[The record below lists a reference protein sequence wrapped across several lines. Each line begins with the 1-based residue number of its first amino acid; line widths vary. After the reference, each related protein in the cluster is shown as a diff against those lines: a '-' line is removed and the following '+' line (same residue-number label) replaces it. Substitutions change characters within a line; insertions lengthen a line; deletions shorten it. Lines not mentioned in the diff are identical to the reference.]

1 MEELVNKYIE
11 LRDAKAKLK
20 AAFDA
25 KVSKLEAVLD
35 KIEAALLQEF
45 TESGMESVRTKAGT
59 AYKQTRT
66 SAGVADWDATLRFI
80 QENDLWH
87 MLERRVNKAA
97 VEQFKDANGELPP
110 GLNWREEVVIN
121 VRRSA

>member
-11 LRDAKAKLK
+11 LRDAKAKVK
-20 AAFDA
+20 AAADA
-25 KVSKLEAVLD
+25 KIAKLDSVLD
-35 KIEAALLQEF
+35 KIEAALLAEF
-45 TESGMESVRTKAGT
+45 QESGIESMRTKAGT

-66 SAGVADWDATLRFI
+66 SAGVADWEAVLRFI
-80 QENDLWH
+80 QDNDMWH
-87 MLERRVNKAA
+87 MLEKRVSKSA
-97 VEQFKDANGELPP
+97 VEQFKDANGDLPP

>member
-11 LRDAKAKLK
+11 LRDAKSTIKAQADAKIAKL
-20 AAFDA
+20 D
-25 KVSKLEAVLD
+25 AVLD
-35 KIEAALLQEF
+35 KIEAALLAEF
-45 TESGMESVRTKAGT
+45 TESGIESMRTKAGT

-66 SAGVADWDATLRFI
+66 SAGVADWESVLRFI
-80 QENDLWH
+80 QDNGLWH
-87 MLERRVNKAA
+87 MLEKRVNKSA
-97 VEQFKDANGELPP
+97 VEQFKDANGDLPP

>member
-11 LRDAKAKLK
+11 LRDAKSRVKAKADEKIAKL
-20 AAFDA
+20 D
-25 KVSKLEAVLD
+25 AVLD
-35 KIEAALLQEF
+35 KIEAALLAEF
-45 TESGMESVRTKAGT
+45 TESGIESLRTKAGT

-66 SAGVADWDATLRFI
+66 SAGVADWEAVLRFI
-80 QENDLWH
+80 QDNELWH
-87 MLERRVNKAA
+87 MLEKRVSKSA
-97 VEQFKDANGELPP
+97 VEQFKDANGDLPP